1 MDYLETERLD
11 LLKDQKLIDEYLSWV
26 VKKDLNIDINVS
38 NEYVAAHNI
47 VSQKLILVKTFS
59 DIILENPDL
68 YLLLSSLIQ
77 DINTGSLT
85 KSRIHYL
92 LKIKTP
98 SKLKL
103 RVFLYMYIPDVLCL
117 CFYIFINHHF
127 QIIQI
132 KRF

>member
-1 MDYLETERLD
+1 LQNLKQDKIIVMDYLETERLD

-26 VKKDLNIDINVS
+26 IKKDLNIDINVS

-92 LKIKTP
+92 LKK
-98 SKLKL
+98 
-103 RVFLYMYIPDVLCL
+103 
-117 CFYIFINHHF
+117 
-127 QIIQI
+127 
-132 KRF
+132 